1 MENEDYEL
9 KLDELEMEINDAPV
23 IETIKKVKKK
33 RKPMTAEHKAKCLLA
48 LEKARA
54 ASQLKRG
61 KKAKAKKIMKEKD
74 DAEVDKI
81 LDLHIKSKAE
91 KEEAKDKEIA
101 ALKKK
106 LNSITLQDIIPKPPP
121 KPAPA
126 PASEA
131 AEPECEAPEP
141 ECEVAT
147 EATVVPDTYI
157 PAPMRTSTQ
166 PSVKVEPLPSKKVIS
181 NSIPSI
187 RRHIVRH
194 KMKPRM

>member
-106 LNSITLQDIIPKPPP
+106 LNSITLQDIIPKPPR

-126 PASEA
+126 PEPEPASEA
-131 AEPECEAPEP
+131 AEP

>member
-121 KPAPA
+121 KPEPEPAPA

-131 AEPECEAPEP
+131 AEP

>member
-1 MENEDYEL
+1 MENEDYES
-9 KLDELEMEINDAPV
+9 KLTELELELDDVEI
-23 IETIKKVKKK
+23 IETIKPIKKK
-33 RKPMTAEHKAKCLLA
+33 RKPMTAEHKAKCMASLK
-48 LEKARA
+48 KARE

-91 KEEAKDKEIA
+91 KEEAKDKEIS

-106 LNSITLQDIIPKPPP
+106 LDSLTLQDIIPKPPKV
-121 KPAPA
+121 KPPPPPA
-126 PASEA
+126 EEDAEA
-131 AEPECEAPEP
+131 EGSDM
-141 ECEVAT
+141 EVDLTPYTPPSA
-147 EATVVPDTYI
+147 V
-157 PAPMRTSTQ
+157 RTPQ
-166 PSVKVEPLPSKKVIS
+166 PSVKVEPLAPIKVIS

-187 RRHIVRH
+187 RRHIVRP